1 MKVLLP
7 VYREL
12 HDNVIV
18 TLSSDISMRCGEDD
32 DSRYRPA
39 FYSDCRSQPARLTVT
54 DIRAHHAAHV
64 IGGSP
69 PLGPTVCGLLTP
81 QSREKLRCPTSCY
94 IRSISIAVVTSTANT
109 MILGRIPKGVTEP
122 SQTSGRVPCR
132 WWPSRSK
139 ARSAMDH
146 SVPVVLKCGA
156 LGPLEG

>member
-54 DIRAHHAAHV
+54 DIRAHHAAHAWSYKTSAPYV
-64 IGGSP
+64 RWARGW
-69 PLGPTVCGLLTP
+69 LGLC
-81 QSREKLRCPTSCY
+81 
-94 IRSISIAVVTSTANT
+94 
-109 MILGRIPKGVTEP
+109 P
-122 SQTSGRVPCR
+122 SQTF
-132 WWPSRSK
+132 
-139 ARSAMDH
+139 
-146 SVPVVLKCGA
+146 LQ
-156 LGPLEG
+156 